1 MQHASASGQ
10 RELELRYHRPG
21 NDSGEG
27 PPAEALAPLKRDGGE
42 NPYDIQHDQQTAMQ
56 SLVGI
61 VRNRPELIC
70 SSVCQGA
77 G

>member
-42 NPYDIQHDQQTAMQ
+42 NPYGSQHDLQTAMQ